1 MKRICLIIMCLV
13 LLSTGCSEQKS
24 TTLNIYYMIGGYFR
38 KEETAEI
45 NAYLKKINS
54 GYQINFVNMIN
65 TIPYDNETENIVYT
79 SMSQRILE
87 YLKEAREQHLE
98 IDILNANQL
107 GSMDFSRTYLVDE
120 GLLTELDPYFKN
132 TESGKIVY
140 NAYPEII
147 FDSQKIDGKSYFVPG
162 SLFDLVETKSSCFD
176 KVAYMAIKKDYLD
189 QAQFDQPLGY
199 NLSQYN
205 DFLRKIGMQDETQ
218 LLFYNSFR
226 IMNNFPGLTPVCGSS
241 LRVSPFVID
250 EKTQTVKILYECED
264 WLDSLNTFQ
273 GIFQDD
279 YYVYDSDY
287 IDMNAVVW
295 YDYVNDEEENDRI
308 YIAENYNYINV
319 IPYWGLAI
327 PSWCDKKDEVM
338 DFFGLLYSDPEL
350 SRLFFPD
357 ALNPGEK
364 MFFGYGNPYI
374 VEGSTLPK
382 DLTKENHQK
391 FYESLNKSCA
401 YGFTFDFSE
410 YFDEMQ
416 DLVVKHNEY
425 YTFYNDTSFI
435 DMEKYKEV
443 MKDTRIEEIRD
454 DLNAQLQRYLKGD

>member
-189 QAQFDQPLGY
+189 QAQFD
-199 NLSQYN
+199 
-205 DFLRKIGMQDETQ
+205 
-218 LLFYNSFR
+218 
-226 IMNNFPGLTPVCGSS
+226 
-241 LRVSPFVID
+241 
-250 EKTQTVKILYECED
+250 
-264 WLDSLNTFQ
+264 
-273 GIFQDD
+273 
-279 YYVYDSDY
+279 
-287 IDMNAVVW
+287 
-295 YDYVNDEEENDRI
+295 
-308 YIAENYNYINV
+308 
-319 IPYWGLAI
+319 
-327 PSWCDKKDEVM
+327 
-338 DFFGLLYSDPEL
+338 
-350 SRLFFPD
+350 
-357 ALNPGEK
+357 
-364 MFFGYGNPYI
+364 
-374 VEGSTLPK
+374 
-382 DLTKENHQK
+382 
-391 FYESLNKSCA
+391 
-401 YGFTFDFSE
+401 
-410 YFDEMQ
+410 
-416 DLVVKHNEY
+416 
-425 YTFYNDTSFI
+425 
-435 DMEKYKEV
+435 
-443 MKDTRIEEIRD
+443 
-454 DLNAQLQRYLKGD
+454 

>member
-1 MKRICLIIMCLV
+1 M
-13 LLSTGCSEQKS
+13 
-24 TTLNIYYMIGGYFR
+24 
-38 KEETAEI
+38 
-45 NAYLKKINS
+45 
-54 GYQINFVNMIN
+54 
-65 TIPYDNETENIVYT
+65 
-79 SMSQRILE
+79 
-87 YLKEAREQHLE
+87 
-98 IDILNANQL
+98 
-107 GSMDFSRTYLVDE
+107 
-120 GLLTELDPYFKN
+120 
-132 TESGKIVY
+132 
-140 NAYPEII
+140 
-147 FDSQKIDGKSYFVPG
+147 
-162 SLFDLVETKSSCFD
+162 
-176 KVAYMAIKKDYLD
+176 
-189 QAQFDQPLGY
+189 
-199 NLSQYN
+199 
-205 DFLRKIGMQDETQ
+205 
-218 LLFYNSFR
+218 
-226 IMNNFPGLTPVCGSS
+226 
-241 LRVSPFVID
+241 
-250 EKTQTVKILYECED
+250 
-264 WLDSLNTFQ
+264 
-273 GIFQDD
+273 
-279 YYVYDSDY
+279 
-287 IDMNAVVW
+287 
-295 YDYVNDEEENDRI
+295 NDEEENDRI

-435 DMEKYKEV
+435 DMEK
-443 MKDTRIEEIRD
+443 
-454 DLNAQLQRYLKGD
+454 